1 MGKGKH
7 LHVTWVDKLEEAH
20 VGQQV
25 ADLLGREG
33 VLLIADAR
41 LDELQEAGA
50 NRCETAV
57 GKRDLCGEP
66 RGGGV

>member
-7 LHVTWVDKLEEAH
+7 STSHGWINWKRLMLVN
-20 VGQQV
+20 V

-50 NRCETAV
+50 NRCEAAV
-57 GKRDLCGEP
+57 GKRDLCGES